1 MAGSADC
8 VGMSTMETYP
18 GRESAP
24 VLENRN
30 VFQAALILSWSPDES
45 VQHFGDTN
53 ERAMAWI
60 ERYGAVY
67 AQVYSEYGSELLAG
81 SAKNREMLT
90 KWQHRLDEYLHLQAR
105 TQDLAKHQPL
115 D

>member
-1 MAGSADC
+1 
-8 VGMSTMETYP
+8 MSTMELYP

-24 VLENRN
+24 ALENRN
-30 VFQAALILSWSPDES
+30 VFQAALMMCWNPDES
-45 VQHFGDTN
+45 VQHFADAN

-67 AQVYSEYGSELLAG
+67 AEVYSQYGSELLAG
-81 SAKNREMLT
+81 SAKNREMLS
-90 KWQHRLDEYLHLQAR
+90 KWQYMLDERLRSQALA
-105 TQDLAKHQPL
+105 QDLAKHQPL